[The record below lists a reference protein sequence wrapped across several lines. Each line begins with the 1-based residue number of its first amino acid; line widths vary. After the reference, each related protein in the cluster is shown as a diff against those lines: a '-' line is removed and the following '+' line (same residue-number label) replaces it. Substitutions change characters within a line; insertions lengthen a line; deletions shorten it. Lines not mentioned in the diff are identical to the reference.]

1 MGSYLLKS
9 TIAFS
14 DDLFADKNIAV
25 SIFSDRRIAV
35 PLALKNKG
43 GGNSPDQSNT
53 SGGGFTGSN
62 PGERLTG
69 SPVNSPTRPPTRPP
83 STSDLPRKDRT
94 FKYLNDFGLAD
105 YSVLNNPST
114 PEAKAAN
121 WIANED
127 SFNLEI
133 PQGGTMNRF
142 SERWAL
148 AVIYFS
154 TGGDQWRYK
163 LNFLQPIDHCDW
175 YDRFVDP
182 NGYIIRQGVTEC
194 QRFDQGGDEM
204 VTKLEICKF
213 VVFLEPIARLNKQI
227 LNLN

>member
-1 MGSYLLKS
+1 MKS

-14 DDLFADKNIAV
+14 DDLFAYKNIAV

-213 VVFLEPIARLNKQI
+213 VVFFEPIARLNKQI